1 MVINSTS
8 AEETSIQ
15 VLSPLSMV
23 KAGAAAA
30 AASAAAGAVSCA
42 KGDDRR

>member
-1 MVINSTS
+1 MVISSTS

-15 VLSPLSMV
+15 VVSPLSMV

-30 AASAAAGAVSCA
+30 RQLLGAAS
-42 KGDDRR
+42 